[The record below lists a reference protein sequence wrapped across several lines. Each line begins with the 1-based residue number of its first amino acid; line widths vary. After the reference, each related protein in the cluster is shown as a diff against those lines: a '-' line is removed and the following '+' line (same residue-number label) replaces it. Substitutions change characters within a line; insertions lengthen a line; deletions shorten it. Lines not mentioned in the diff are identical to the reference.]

1 MHALF
6 SRICE
11 LEASLPSSEDSH
23 ETLLTTGK
31 AISPLDAG
39 RCVLDFARTAK
50 FLRGVRVAI
59 DEAQSRFPGETTH
72 VLYAGC
78 GPFAPLVLPLATVLK
93 TGQAQFTLLDIHRR
107 SLRHVRRIV
116 EALGLSSFVRRYVQ
130 CDATVYDHG
139 HESPMHVL
147 VIETMQ
153 KALAKEPQVAIAMNL
168 VPQMSEKGI
177 LIPER
182 ITLTAAL
189 ADVNAEILGR
199 PTEGEAPEVLDG
211 SEARRQRV
219 ILGVPFEL
227 SAESARVFGRL
238 SFRDAS
244 SGTVCLPARTVQTRP
259 PSSDTQHLAV
269 LTTITVLDPIVIG
282 DYESGLTYPTF
293 LPERDPTADSRGIP
307 FVYRLGQEPGLAFR
321 VFTVQN
327 DAWHG
332 HSDTCNTGN
341 AGPVPRQPDPAAR
354 E

>member
-11 LEASLPSSEDSH
+11 LETGLSSSEDSR
-23 ETLLTTGK
+23 ETLLRSGK

-50 FLRGVRVAI
+50 FLRGVRAAV

-93 TGQAQFTLLDIHRR
+93 AGQAQFTLLDIHRR
-107 SLRHVRRIV
+107 SLCHVRRIV
-116 EALGLSSFVRRYVQ
+116 EALELSSFVRRYVP

-139 HESPMHVL
+139 QESPIHVL

-153 KALAKEPQVAIAMNL
+153 KALTKEPQVAIAMNL
-168 VPQMSEKGI
+168 APQMSEKGI

-199 PTEGEAPEVLDG
+199 PTKGKAPELLDG
-211 SEARRQRV
+211 SDARRQRV

-227 SAESARVFGRL
+227 SAESAREFRRV
-238 SFRDAS
+238 SFRDAF
-244 SGTVCLPARTVQTRP
+244 SGRACLPARTVQARSP
-259 PSSDTQHLAV
+259 ASDRHHLTIF
-269 LTTITVLDPIVIG
+269 TTITVLGPIVLG
-282 DYESGLTYPTF
+282 DYESGLTYPT
-293 LPERDPTADSRGIP
+293 LMPDRDPGADSGGIP
-307 FVYRLGQEPGLAFR
+307 FVYQLGPKPGLAFR
-321 VFTVQN
+321 VSIPKT
-327 DAWHG
+327 
-332 HSDTCNTGN
+332 
-341 AGPVPRQPDPAAR
+341 
-354 E
+354 